1 MLERRSQLLPPF
13 AFRRS
18 CIVYIL
24 VTITIY
30 LTVDTE

>member
-13 AFRRS
+13 AFRRT
-18 CIVYIL
+18 CTVYTL
-24 VTITIY
+24 VTITTY